1 MYDIVYITGYSFA
14 CMLIPWNNPA
24 IVARMMNCHHVVT
37 FAVVVVVVVVV
48 VVEEDDDDDG
58 DDDDDVSSAKTT
70 VVNTGNSTT
79 KLSADPRVHILIGN
93 GLYIH
98 HNVSISS
105 VVVVVVDDDGRCWE
119 GAD

>member
-1 MYDIVYITGYSFA
+1 MVYITGYSFA
-14 CMLIPWNNPA
+14 CILIPWNNPA
-24 IVARMMNCHHVVT
+24 IVARMTNFHHVVT
-37 FAVVVVVVVVV
+37 FASSSSIVV
-48 VVEEDDDDDG
+48 VVEVDDDDG
-58 DDDDDVSSAKTT
+58 DDVSAKTT
-70 VVNTGNSTT
+70 VVNTGSSTT

-105 VVVVVVDDDGRCWE
+105 VVVVDGRWE

>member
-37 FAVVVVVVVVV
+37 FVV
-48 VVEEDDDDDG
+48 VVEEDDDEYGD

-105 VVVVVVDDDGRCWE
+105 VVVVVVVDDDGRCWE